1 VHVHAELSDSLQAIG
16 DPGRTREILLNLAS
30 NAVRYT
36 TKGSILFSGRRAD
49 GMVGVAV
56 RDTGCGIEPE
66 HWSRIFDRFYR
77 VDRSRSR
84 AHGGAGLGLTVA
96 RLLAELQQGRIE
108 VQSTLDEG
116 STFVL
121 WLPSAEPSTARISKV

>member
-1 VHVHAELSDSLQAIG
+1 
-16 DPGRTREILLNLAS
+16 
-30 NAVRYT
+30 
-36 TKGSILFSGRRAD
+36 
-49 GMVGVAV
+49 MVGVAV

-66 HWSRIFDRFYR
+66 HWNRIFDRFYR

-84 AHGGAGLGLTVA
+84 ARGGAGLGLTIA

-108 VQSTLDEG
+108 VHSTLGEG